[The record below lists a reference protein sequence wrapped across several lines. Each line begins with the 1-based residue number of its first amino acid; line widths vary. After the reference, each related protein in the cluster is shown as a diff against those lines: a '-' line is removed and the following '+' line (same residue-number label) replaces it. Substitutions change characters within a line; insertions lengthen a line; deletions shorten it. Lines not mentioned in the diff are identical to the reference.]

1 MSANNSVNVLG
12 RLTKDVE
19 VKKTQSGRSVASFC
33 VAIDNGK
40 DKSGAQKPAYF
51 IDMVAWEKT
60 SELIGQFCRKG
71 DLVSFSGE
79 LQTRTYDR
87 SDGTKAKVTEVLV
100 RDFRNTTPKAGTVA
114 TLNQQSQQQQQYYDQ
129 SYPETFSE
137 DNLF

>member
-12 RLTKDVE
+12 RLTTDLE
-19 VKKTQSGRSVASFC
+19 LKKTPTGRSVVNFC

-40 DKSGAQKPAYF
+40 DKSGNQKPAYF
-51 IDMVAWEKT
+51 VDMVAWGKT
-60 SELIGQFCRKG
+60 GELISTYCRKG
-71 DLVSFSGE
+71 NLVSFSGE

-87 SDGTKAKVTEVLV
+87 TDGSKAKVTEVLV
-100 RDFRNTTPKAGTVA
+100 HDFINTTPKGTVA
-114 TLNQQSQQQQQYYDQ
+114 TVNQQSQQQQQQYYDQ